1 VSRYLA
7 GGWLMKKIWGAGK
20 LPILVHRYR
29 GSYGLQLDR
38 TVRSPDLATELP
50 RLGALERWRAEIRS
64 GKRRNDFKSF
74 DGLAAAAGSEL
85 TARRLAAEGDWP
97 GAAWFLDR
105 ARVRLE
111 DFWGDPSSKTGW
123 DILKRLQDESGT
135 ARVESTSDGMRPLPA
150 RRGVSRH
157 IRPLPVG
164 RLL

>member
-1 VSRYLA
+1 V
-7 GGWLMKKIWGAGK
+7 
-20 LPILVHRYR
+20 
-29 GSYGLQLDR
+29 LQLDQS
-38 TVRSPDLATELP
+38 VRSPDLVNGLP

-97 GAAWFLDR
+97 GATWFLDR

-123 DILKRLQDESGT
+123 GILKRLQDECRA
-135 ARVESTSDGMRPLPA
+135 ARVESPSHGMRPLPT
-150 RRGVSRH
+150 RRRASRH

-164 RLL
+164 RFL